1 MNFYELLLSTFL
13 WISDIMW
20 CVYINK
26 YNDKFTRSGGGDEL
40 SDSSSPQTLQKMQE
54 KERLV
59 VVAQFIR

>member
-1 MNFYELLLSTFL
+1 MSCYNQPFFEFQTL
-13 WISDIMW
+13 